1 MLFQNQ
7 GKFISFDDLDKIVVS
22 NIDILGIGKNKLE
35 KDFPNN
41 QFTLKGYCT
50 PHRLNITE

>member
-41 QFTLKGYCT
+41 QFTLKGYRT
-50 PHRLNITE
+50 LHRLNITE